1 MSNLLIKGGKLVFPW
16 GIFEADMLIIDG
28 KIASIGRGINV
39 DGVEVV
45 NANGKLVFPGAVDE
59 HVHMR
64 EPGLEYKDDFRS
76 GTLDALMGGITT
88 VLEMP
93 NTIPPV
99 DTATRLIEK
108 RKLLENKAYVDFG
121 LYGVIHD
128 NNIAEFVSLVKA
140 GAIGFKIFMG
150 PTTGNIPAPSTPTLY
165 EVMIKAS
172 RAGIPLAFHAEDW
185 DLVKYFT
192 EKIKA
197 LGRKDPLAHL
207 EARPPIC
214 EEIAIRRLATIAKH
228 TGAHIHILHVTSCE
242 AIEAI
247 KEFQLKKV
255 KITAE
260 TNPHYLLLDSGD
272 YSKYGSLIKVNPPIR
287 EPRHKMCLWTAII
300 DSVIT
305 TIGSDHAPHSLEEKN
320 RDIWS
325 APGGF
330 PGTATLLPLMI
341 DQALRG
347 RIDITMIPSLL
358 AENPARIYRI
368 YPRKGCIHIG
378 CDGDLV
384 VVDPSR
390 EYIIDREKLHTK
402 HKLTP
407 FHGWKLKGRIDYVI
421 LRGNIVY
428 SEGSIID
435 KPLGTFITPLK
446 KWLAV

>member
-1 MSNLLIKGGKLVFPW
+1 MSNLLVKGGKLVFPW
-16 GIFEADMLIIDG
+16 GIIEADILINNGTISIIG
-28 KIASIGRGINV
+28 KEIKVNN
-39 DGVEVV
+39 VEVLNV
-45 NANGKLVFPGAVDE
+45 NGKLVFPGAIDE

-64 EPGLEYKDDFRS
+64 EPGLEYKDDFKR
-76 GTLDALMGGITT
+76 GTLDALIGGVTT

-99 DTATRLIEK
+99 DTANRLIEK
-108 RKLLENKAYVDFG
+108 RKLLESKAYVDFG

-128 NNIAEFVSLVKA
+128 NNIIEFESLVKA

-165 EVMIKAS
+165 EAMVKAS
-172 RAGIPLAFHAEDW
+172 KTNIPLAFHAEDW
-185 DLVKYFT
+185 SLVKYFT

-197 LGRKDPLAHL
+197 LGRKDPIAHM

-214 EEIAIRRLATIAKH
+214 EELAIRKLATIAKY
-228 TGAHIHILHVTSCE
+228 TGAHIHIVHVTSCE
-242 AIEAI
+242 AVEAI
-247 KEFQLKKV
+247 KEAQSKGIR
-255 KITAE
+255 ITAE
-260 TNPHYLLLDSGD
+260 TNPHYLLLDSRD

-287 EPRHKMCLWTAII
+287 EARHKDCLWRAII
-300 DSVIT
+300 DNVIMA
-305 TIGSDHAPHSLEEKN
+305 IGSDHAPHSLEEKN

-330 PGTATLLPLMI
+330 PGVATLLPLMI

-358 AENPARIYRI
+358 AENPARIYNI
-368 YPRKGCIHIG
+368 YPKKGCIHTG

-384 VVDPSR
+384 IIDPSK
-390 EYIIDREKLHTK
+390 ESIIDKEKLHTK

-407 FHGWKLKGRIDYVI
+407 FHGWKLKGKIDYVI

-428 SEGSIID
+428 WEDNIID
-435 KPLGTFITPLK
+435 KPLGTFINPLK
-446 KWLAV
+446 K